1 VYGSAQS
8 HLSLPLFP
16 FDLPLVASM
25 AAGAVELFMKTSL
38 SICLFFSLTIVYTY
52 QGKTPCSNRVQW
64 LSVEEV
70 MDWTSALIGL
80 IIGFVVGLA
89 VALLFRFVHR
99 KTAKQLAEELLLETE
114 TQKKADMDAVIENIK
129 QSFGNLS
136 LEALS
141 RSTEEF
147 LKLAKTRLES
157 EREIGSKELD
167 AKKGLIDQQ
176 LKQMTSKLEDVSRV
190 MSELEKDRVKK
201 FGELA
206 SQLTIANQQSA
217 ALMQTTNLLRE
228 ALASTKARG
237 QWGERMAEDVL
248 RLAGLIED
256 VNYFK
261 QKSIDEARSRP
272 DFTFLLPRDLKLNM
286 DVKFPLDNYVRF
298 LETDT
303 DTEKAR
309 FRNDFLRDVKNR
321 VKEVTSREYINPEQN
336 TVDYVLLFI
345 PNEQIYSFIH
355 EQDSSILDEGIKNR
369 VIFCSPITL
378 FAVLAVIRQ
387 AVDNFALE
395 KTSNEILSLLG
406 SFKNQWNEF
415 LKKMDLLGKR
425 IGDAQKEY
433 EALTTTRR
441 RQLERP
447 LNKID
452 DLRTQRGLPIRSF
465 EDQ

>member
-1 VYGSAQS
+1 
-8 HLSLPLFP
+8 
-16 FDLPLVASM
+16 
-25 AAGAVELFMKTSL
+25 
-38 SICLFFSLTIVYTY
+38 
-52 QGKTPCSNRVQW
+52 
-64 LSVEEV
+64 
-70 MDWTSALIGL
+70 MDWASVLAGL
-80 IIGFVVGLA
+80 IIGFGAGLV
-89 VALLFRFVHR
+89 VALLFRFIR
-99 KTAKQLAEELLLETE
+99 GKTAKELAEELLLETE
-114 TQKKADMDAVIENIK
+114 SQKKAEMDAVIENIK

-141 RSTEEF
+141 KSTEEF

-176 LKQMTSKLEDVSRV
+176 LKQMTIKLEDVSRV

-217 ALMQTTNLLRE
+217 ALMHTTNLLRE

-248 RLAGLIED
+248 RLAGFIED

-261 QKSIDEARSRP
+261 QKSIDEGRSRP

-406 SFKNQWNEF
+406 SFKYQWNEF

-425 IGDAQKEY
+425 IADAQKEY

>member
-1 VYGSAQS
+1 
-8 HLSLPLFP
+8 
-16 FDLPLVASM
+16 
-25 AAGAVELFMKTSL
+25 
-38 SICLFFSLTIVYTY
+38 
-52 QGKTPCSNRVQW
+52 
-64 LSVEEV
+64 
-70 MDWTSALIGL
+70 MDWTSALIGV
-80 IIGFVVGLA
+80 IIGFGVGLV
-89 VALLFRFVHR
+89 VALVFRFVHR

-141 RSTEEF
+141 KSTEEF

-190 MSELEKDRVKK
+190 MGELEKDRVKK

-286 DVKFPLDNYVRF
+286 DVKFPLDNYIRF

-378 FAVLAVIRQ
+378 FAVLAVVRQ

-425 IGDAQKEY
+425 IADAQKEY

-452 DLRTQRGLPIRSF
+452 DLRTQRGLPIRSL